1 MAEWRPL
8 HQSLDFRSGLETG
21 GQLYDPPLLP
31 YEKSLIAALGCS
43 EEDYRKFVRYA
54 MQRAYVRPAEYAG
67 IPDIQAAAP
76 AAAVAAKTFTQIFLT
91 NLAVGL
97 ALTAVSLLLAPK
109 VPSLEDSKI
118 KNKKLKNQI
127 GPSRFNQ
134 ATSFDNTPSLA
145 ELNQPIPIPFGKRGT
160 GADGVLTGGLVFVP
174 ALVWSRLYAY
184 GAYQAYEGVYV
195 AGEFGVDAPEL
206 GGVLLGTQSLSA
218 LGSRDFGLYWS
229 SKKGNNRPASP
240 VLLGTEGPGATGTVG
255 RQVFTAPTED
265 GQFSNG
271 FSMSYVPS
279 GDTTFGT
286 ATPIHNG
293 SAYRFNWEIVSAPF
307 SATEGSDNS
316 EARKEIQAKRR
327 KIAGSLAD
335 VLHIENEE
343 AGQPGVGRAYSRH
356 MGFIRHS
363 GTNNGQDIKNKT
375 TVTVSEGD
383 EAVFEIDFEN
393 KKWEDLAKNDD
404 ERGFEDTEVN
414 LTDLVNEA
422 NSWRQRAS
430 DLMVIGSRWIVGA
443 STWIVKDR
451 VEHKDGEN
459 RLHVHMK
466 CVAILGVPEIGIAGT
481 RTVREPLGGY
491 EGDVFNPN
499 KHCGAAYYNV
509 CQLNIATIRP
519 VRRDAEVIELG
530 IRSQVF
536 NRAAGLCNFNSLPS
550 PRKLFRLDK
559 KDITLTTGRMDKYF
573 QRSSCFSIWVRPV
586 AEYGQP
592 QPPFKRMPQV
602 FCVQGSAPVAQNN
615 YLRIRPRIQEGFNG
629 QKYYEYR
636 LIPRTG
642 SDIAINSIDENEVIV
657 LQSSEGVPYTLAQ
670 AGTIGVDLETPY
682 GSFRVTVQ
690 GKRTTIAEIL
700 TNDELFTQPGK
711 SVAKS
716 TPTTIPATI
725 SNYDVASNT
734 GSIQQIKNAWLT
746 HFLGSAKD
754 SPGQTKTVSHRHY
767 KENGNRYITV
777 TITATSVQGV
787 LGQTIGPRY
796 LAANGGSSAK
806 WSNVQ
811 FGTTEATGNWEEG
824 HAFTITANVNNQF
837 SNYAASIGEGYSSV
851 GFAFSVASVTTIGTA
866 DGVKSGERVFEQ
878 ASQVSDC
885 SHYTQLTKSNESGP
899 EHEIVY
905 VNEYIS
911 NESLAQYDDMSTIGL
926 TLKSTGEISGVEQLR
941 IWSGT
946 GIPVTRLIEGDNA
959 PSNLFADLVFYL
971 LKNTSQG
978 VGNVVPA
985 ELVDEDSLRAT
996 ARFLRANKIFYDGV
1010 IEDSESFR
1018 TFIYDNAPLQLCSF
1032 TIKNGRFGMI
1042 PALPVDSNDAIS
1054 LQPITVEQI
1063 FTAGNIIENS
1073 LQLQYIDVSQR
1084 SNIRALVTWRVTVNN
1099 DLPYQASA
1107 LMHWSD
1113 FGVNERNTTEQSF
1126 DLSEFCT
1133 NREQALRTARFLLS
1147 VRRRVTKTVSFKT
1160 VPDALGVQPG
1170 SYIRVITEAST
1181 YSSTANG
1188 SITDAGTLVSI
1199 TSIEDGEYDALLY
1212 NPTTEEVV
1220 ETIITVADNTVSDSQ
1235 YYGSLFTLLSG
1246 STDYSVYQIESLNL
1260 EEDGLVS
1267 ISAVEVPTDASGVSI
1282 VAKDVLTESNF
1293 TVLE

>member
-1 MAEWRPL
+1 MAERRPL
-8 HQSLDFRSGLETG
+8 HQQFPFRSGLETEG
-21 GQLYDPPLLP
+21 KPYDPPLLP
-31 YEKSLIAALGCS
+31 YELSLIQAIGCS
-43 EEDYRKFVRYA
+43 EEEYKEFVRHA
-54 MQRAYVRPAEYAG
+54 MLRQGVRPAEYDR
-67 IPDIQAAAP
+67 IPNVVNTGTELLIAQI
-76 AAAVAAKTFTQIFLT
+76 VIGLVFTG
-91 NLAVGL
+91 A
-97 ALTAVSLLLAPK
+97 SLLLAPK
-109 VPSLEDSKI
+109 PPSLEDSKI
-118 KNKKLKNQI
+118 KSKKLKNQI
-127 GPSRFNQ
+127 GPSSFNQ
-134 ATSFDNTPSLA
+134 ATSFDNAPSLA

-218 LGSRDFGLYWS
+218 LGSRDFALYWS

-286 ATPIHNG
+286 GTPIHNG

-307 SATEGSDNS
+307 SSTKGSDNR
-316 EARKEIQAKRR
+316 EAREEIQAKRR

-335 VLHIENEE
+335 VLHIPNEE

-356 MGFIRHS
+356 MGFIKH
-363 GTNNGQDIKNKT
+363 KNVQYKDKT
-375 TVTVSEGD
+375 IVTVSQGD
-383 EAVFEIDFEN
+383 EAIFEIDFN
-393 KKWEDLAKNDD
+393 NSKWEDLAKKDD
-404 ERGFEDTEVN
+404 EKGFKGTEVN
-414 LTDLVNEA
+414 LDDLVNEA

-451 VEHKDGEN
+451 VEHKDGED
-459 RLHVHMK
+459 RLHIHME
-466 CVAILGVPEIGIAGT
+466 CVALLGVPEIGIAGT
-481 RTVREPLGGY
+481 RAVREPLGGY
-491 EGDVFNPN
+491 EGDVFNPS
-499 KHCGAAYYNV
+499 KHCGAAFYNV
-509 CQLNIATIRP
+509 CRLNVATIRP

-550 PRKLFRLDK
+550 PNKLFKLDK

-602 FCVQGSAPVAQNN
+602 FCVQGSAPIAQNN
-615 YLRIRPRIQEGFNG
+615 YLRIRPRVQGF
-629 QKYYEYR
+629 YEYR

-657 LQSSEGVPYTLAQ
+657 LQASKGVPYNI
-670 AGTIGVDLETPY
+670 GDSDTIGIDNETPY

-690 GKRTTIAEIL
+690 GKRTTIAEIK
-700 TNDELFTQPGK
+700 TNDELFTKPGK
-711 SVAKS
+711 SIAKS

-725 SNYDVASNT
+725 SNYYFGSDT
-734 GSIQQIKNAWLT
+734 GSVQLIKQAWLT
-746 HFLGSAKD
+746 HFLGNAKA
-754 SPGQTKTVSHRHY
+754 SENRGTTKTVSHRHY
-767 KENGNRYITV
+767 KPNGDRFITV

-796 LAANGGSSAK
+796 QAANNGRNEI

-811 FGTTEATGNWEEG
+811 FGTTEATGNWAVG
-824 HAFTITANVNNQF
+824 DAFTITANVDNIF
-837 SNYAASIGEGYSSV
+837 SRYAASIGAGYSSV
-851 GFAFSVASVTTIGTA
+851 GFAFSVASVTTIGVGGIK
-866 DGVKSGERVFEQ
+866 DGERVFEQ

-885 SHYTQLTKSNESGP
+885 SHYTQLTKSNDSGP

-941 IWSGT
+941 IWSAT
-946 GIPVTRLIEGDNA
+946 GISVTRLIEGDNA

-971 LKNTSQG
+971 LKNKNQG

-1042 PALPVDSNDAIS
+1042 PALPVDSNDEIS

-1063 FTAGNIIENS
+1063 FTSGNIIENS

-1199 TSIEDGEYDALLY
+1199 TTVKDGDYEALLY
-1212 NPTTEEVV
+1212 NPTTQEVT
-1220 ETIITVADNTVSDSQ
+1220 ETTITVANNAVSDSQ
-1235 YYGSLFTLLSG
+1235 YHGSLFTLLSG

-1267 ISAVEVPTDASGVSI
+1267 ISAVEVPTDQQGISI
-1282 VAKDVLTESNF
+1282 VAKDVLTPSNF